1 MTSLPIL
8 NKLIFGFTHFRER
21 YFSERKDLYRRLVRD
36 GQKPKI
42 VMIACADSRVDP
54 AIVLQADPG
63 DIFAIRN
70 VANLVPPC
78 EDEKDGE
85 TSYHGTSAA
94 LEFAVEQ
101 VGVEHVIV
109 FGHAHCAGV
118 KAMVQGQKG
127 NPVAGRFVP
136 AWTSIVNKA
145 YTMAK
150 RKNPTAEGEEL
161 DRCCERQAVLVS
173 LENLM
178 TFPFIRERVEAGTL
192 EIHGW
197 YLDIVKGELR
207 SYNAAEDKFE
217 TVVI

>member
-1 MTSLPIL
+1 MNPII
-8 NKLIFGFTHFRER
+8 NKLIFGFTSFRDR
-21 YFSERKDLYRRLVRD
+21 YFSERKDLYRRLVRE

-42 VMIACADSRVDP
+42 AMIACADSRVDP

-70 VANLVPPC
+70 VANLVPPF
-78 EDEKDGE
+78 EEGGDDKI
-85 TSYHGTSAA
+85 SYHGTSAA

-101 VGVEHVIV
+101 LGVEHVVV
-109 FGHAHCAGV
+109 FGHAHCSGV
-118 KAMVQGQKG
+118 KAMVKG
-127 NPVAGRFVP
+127 REGSPVAGRFVP
-136 AWTSIVNKA
+136 AWTSIVDKA

-150 RKNPTAEGEEL
+150 TKNPTAEGDEL

-178 TFPFIRERVEAGTL
+178 TFPFIRERVESGSL

-197 YLDIVKGELR
+197 YLDIAEGQL
-207 SYNAAEDKFE
+207 SHYNPANDQFE
-217 TVVI
+217 TVVV

>member
-1 MTSLPIL
+1 MNPII
-8 NKLIFGFTHFRER
+8 NKLIFGFTSFRER
-21 YFSERKDLYRRLVRD
+21 YFSERKDLYRRLVRE

-42 VMIACADSRVDP
+42 AMIACADSRVDP

-70 VANLVPPC
+70 VANLVPPF
-78 EDEKDGE
+78 EEAGDDKI
-85 TSYHGTSAA
+85 SYHGTSAA

-101 VGVEHVIV
+101 LGVEHVVV
-109 FGHAHCAGV
+109 FGHAHCSGV
-118 KAMVQGQKG
+118 KAMVNGRQGS
-127 NPVAGRFVP
+127 PVAGRFVP
-136 AWTSIVNKA
+136 AWTSIVDKA

-150 RKNPTAEGEEL
+150 AKNPTAEGDEL

-178 TFPFIRERVEAGTL
+178 TFPFIRERVEAGSL

-197 YLDIVKGELR
+197 YLDIAEGELAH
-207 SYNAAEDKFE
+207 YNPEKDQFE
-217 TVVI
+217 TVVT

>member
-1 MTSLPIL
+1 MTAIL

-21 YFSERKDLYRRLVRD
+21 YSSQRKDLYRRLVRE

-70 VANLVPPC
+70 VANLVPPY
-78 EDEKDGE
+78 EEPEDGE
-85 TSYHGTSAA
+85 ISYHGTSAA

-101 VGVEHVIV
+101 LDVEHVIV
-109 FGHAHCAGV
+109 FGHAHCSGV
-118 KAMVQGQKG
+118 KAMVQGQEG

-136 AWTSIVNKA
+136 SWTSIVNKA
-145 YTMAK
+145 YDMAK
-150 RKNPTAEGEEL
+150 AKNPTAEGEEL

-178 TFPFIRERVEAGTL
+178 TFPFIRQRVEAKTL
-192 EIHGW
+192 QIHGW
-197 YLDIVKGELR
+197 YLDIAEGQLS

>member
-1 MTSLPIL
+1 MTAIL
-8 NKLIFGFTHFRER
+8 NKLIFGFAHFRER
-21 YFSERKDLYRRLVRD
+21 YFSQRKDLYRRLVRE

-42 VMIACADSRVDP
+42 VMVACADSRVDP

-70 VANLVPPC
+70 VANLVPPYEES
-78 EDEKDGE
+78 EDGAL
-85 TSYHGTSAA
+85 SYHGTSAA

-101 VGVEHVIV
+101 LGVEHVVV
-109 FGHAHCAGV
+109 FGHAHCSGV
-118 KAMVQGQKG
+118 KAMVKGQEG
-127 NPVAGRFVP
+127 DPVAGRFVP
-136 AWTSIVNKA
+136 AWTSIVDRA

-150 RKNPTAEGEEL
+150 AKNPTAQGEEL

-178 TFPFIRERVEAGTL
+178 TFPFIRERVEAKTL

-197 YLDIVKGELR
+197 YLDIAEGQLS

>member
-1 MTSLPIL
+1 MNPII
-8 NKLIFGFTHFRER
+8 NKLIFGFTSFRER
-21 YFSERKDLYRRLVRD
+21 YFSERKDLYRRLVRE

-42 VMIACADSRVDP
+42 AMIACADSRVDP

-70 VANLVPPC
+70 VANLVPPF
-78 EDEKDGE
+78 EEEVAGE
-85 TSYHGTSAA
+85 ISYHGTSAA

-101 VGVEHVIV
+101 LGVEHVVV
-109 FGHAHCAGV
+109 FGHAHCSGV
-118 KAMVQGQKG
+118 KAMVSGREG
-127 NPVAGRFVP
+127 TPVAGRFVP
-136 AWTSIVNKA
+136 AWTSIVDKA

-150 RKNPTAEGEEL
+150 TKNPAAEGDEL

-197 YLDIVKGELR
+197 YLDIAEGELAH
-207 SYNAAEDKFE
+207 YNPAKDQFE
-217 TVVI
+217 TVVV

>member
-1 MTSLPIL
+1 MNPISPII
-8 NKLIFGFTHFRER
+8 NKLIFGFTFFRER

-42 VMIACADSRVDP
+42 AMVACADSRVDP

-70 VANLVPPC
+70 VANLVPPFE
-78 EDEKDGE
+78 EDKEGE

-101 VGVEHVIV
+101 LGVEHIVI
-109 FGHAHCAGV
+109 FGHAHCSGV
-118 KAMVQGQKG
+118 KAMVSGREG
-127 NPVAGRFVP
+127 SPVAGRFVP
-136 AWTSIVNKA
+136 AWTSIVDKA
-145 YTMAK
+145 YTLAK
-150 RKNPTAEGEEL
+150 TKFPTMEGDAL

-197 YLDIVKGELR
+197 YLDIAEGELS
-207 SYNAAEDKFE
+207 SYDEAAKEFMPL
-217 TVVI
+217 V